1 MAPHTTSSSQNLLV
15 DQKRALRRLMAERRD
30 GLPVEEQARLS
41 AAAAARLVAV
51 PEIAARLAPGRT
63 VSGYV
68 AAQGEIDPGPALAE
82 CRMRGAEVV
91 LPRVVDEE
99 PRLRFHRAEG
109 DAAGLAVGRFGLLE
123 PPASAREVALEA
135 IDVVIVPGLAFDS
148 AGRRLGRGGGYYDEA
163 AARLRAAGRG
173 LLVGLGYDFQLVDRC
188 PAGEGDVAV
197 DCVVTDQRVVRC
209 DSPRESA

>member
-1 MAPHTTSSSQNLLV
+1 
-15 DQKRALRRLMAERRD
+15 MAERREK
-30 GLPVEEQARLS
+30 LPAEERARLS
-41 AAAAARLVAV
+41 AAAAARLIAV
-51 PEIAARLAPGRT
+51 PEIAARLAPQRT

-68 AAQGEIDPGPALAE
+68 AAHGEMDPAPALAE

-91 LPRVVDEE
+91 LPRVVDEA

-109 DAAGLAVGRFGLLE
+109 GADGLSVELTSGRFGLLE
-123 PPASAREVALEA
+123 PPASAPEVALEA

-163 AARLRAAGRG
+163 AARLRATGRG
-173 LLVGLGYDFQLVDRC
+173 LLVGLGYDFQMVDRC

-209 DSPRESA
+209 DSPRGAA